1 MGRMRPSSPDE
12 GGGGGG
18 GSVPKLV
25 FSLEKA
31 LETLA
36 QVVPGASQEVESIKG
51 LLRQVLMKATQGGG
65 AARPGGPGMQTAA
78 SPMGGAPNY

>member
-1 MGRMRPSSPDE
+1 MANIPPGAPSPE
-12 GGGGGG
+12 GEGG

-31 LETLA
+31 IETLA
-36 QVVPGASQEVESIKG
+36 KVVPAASAELEQVKG

-65 AARPGGPGMQTAA
+65 QATPPG
-78 SPMGGAPNY
+78 SAPNRTPFSGGGGLNY

>member
-1 MGRMRPSSPDE
+1 MANIPPGAPGE
-12 GGGGGG
+12 GPEGG

-36 QVVPGASQEVESIKG
+36 KVVPAASAEIEQVKG

-65 AARPGGPGMQTAA
+65 AATPASQ
-78 SPMGGAPNY
+78 SPMTGPAGAGSALTY

>member
-1 MGRMRPSSPDE
+1 MSNIPPGAPGEPPE
-12 GGGGGG
+12 AG

-36 QVVPGASQEVESIKG
+36 KVVPAASAEIEQVKG
-51 LLRQVLMKATQGGG
+51 LLRQVLMKASQGGG
-65 AARPGGPGMQTAA
+65 AATPSSQGPMSGPGGA
-78 SPMGGAPNY
+78 GGALTY